1 MLIKIILQMVY
12 ITIAAVI
19 SFYTFKG
26 ITYDSLKDIFT
37 VLLAIS
43 AAVFTLAGLWIGY
56 LYPEALSAYTD
67 PDDDSLKEGTERTL
81 RIERLVLTVF
91 TSAFVMV
98 TSLVLILS
106 KTLISQFPFYLS
118 NIDIFKI
125 TALTTCL
132 YLSLIQIKAIL
143 AIMITNI
150 KFINDIHRKKND
162 AGMLSDV
169 NANNKP
175 K

>member
-1 MLIKIILQMVY
+1 MLIKIILQIVY
-12 ITIAAVI
+12 LSMAALL
-19 SFYTFKG
+19 SFYTYQGVTF
-26 ITYDSLKDIFT
+26 DSLKDIFT

-67 PDDDSLKEGTERTL
+67 PDDVSLKSGAERTI
-81 RIERLVLTVF
+81 RIERLILTVF

-98 TSLVLILS
+98 SSLVLILS
-106 KTLISQFPFYLS
+106 KTLISQFPFYLL

-125 TALTTCL
+125 AALTICL
-132 YLSLIQIKAIL
+132 YLSFIQIKAIFS
-143 AIMITNI
+143 IMITNI
-150 KFINDIHRKKND
+150 KFINDIHRKKDNVS
-162 AGMLSDV
+162 MLSDV
-169 NANNKP
+169 NANKKP